1 MSNPRGDVSLDPNA
15 ALMSGQTS
23 STDSAA
29 GTAGTAA
36 TSSSGGPSGS
46 SPSPSDGGLG
56 GGSGPYIEN
65 YWDDNCMLAT
75 LSGIYQQYRFFN
87 GPISR
92 DLKDGEAG
100 RVRVQGKLEKFLPK
114 IVLNTRWDHANVF
127 TALGG
132 IHFLPVDKHV
142 YLQLHRLVSEVEDR
156 YRESVLATT
165 VLYADHLVWSGL
177 EQQDVR
183 VLYKMLI
190 SHLGTRTSEYPFF
203 VDEIHANIR
212 KPDCKVITQGIPVF
226 LAASAAAE
234 DDPSSIAGGGGE
246 EQPHT
251 LVVYMH
257 QQLIFAFVLRAGHKG
272 AQKGFFEYLK
282 GQLEGSVLS
291 DALSEHFDRK
301 TMFDTQYKYIYF
313 NQMNLA
319 LKTSLQG
326 KGDDIDG
333 QTMETLKRMHDEFEK
348 SKGSRESND
357 SKGSK
362 DSACEILV
370 KSYNDRWIVGRRS
383 EQREFFVIFDGTK
396 GANLTEIN
404 EEVKKLSSQYFQSI
418 FITE

>member
-1 MSNPRGDVSLDPNA
+1 MVMSNPRGDVSLDPNA

-23 STDSAA
+23 STDPGSTGGASSS
-29 GTAGTAA
+29 A
-36 TSSSGGPSGS
+36 TSSGGGPSGS
-46 SPSPSDGGLG
+46 SPVPGSDGGSGLG

-87 GPISR
+87 GPIAR

-100 RVRVQGKLEKFLPK
+100 RLRVQGKLEKFLPK

-142 YLQLHRLVSEVEDR
+142 YLQLHRLVGEVEDR
-156 YRESVLATT
+156 YRESVLATS

-212 KPDCKVITQGIPVF
+212 KPDCKIITQGIPVF
-226 LAASAAAE
+226 LAGEPGGA
-234 DDPSSIAGGGGE
+234 AGGSDE
-246 EQPHT
+246 PHT

-257 QQLIFAFVLRAGHKG
+257 QQLIFAFVLKTGYKAP
-272 AQKGFFEYLK
+272 QKGFFEYLK

-370 KSYNDRWIVGRRS
+370 KSFNDRWIVGRRS
-383 EQREFFVIFDGTK
+383 EQREFFVIFDATK